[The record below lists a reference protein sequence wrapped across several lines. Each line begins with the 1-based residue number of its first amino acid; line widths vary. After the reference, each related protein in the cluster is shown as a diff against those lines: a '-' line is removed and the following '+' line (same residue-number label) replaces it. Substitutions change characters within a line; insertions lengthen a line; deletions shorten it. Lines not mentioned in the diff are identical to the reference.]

1 MTWDYELYID
11 GQQTPSDGDGRITVL
26 DPATEEVIG
35 SVPNSTGTDMQRA
48 IAAARRAFDEGPW
61 PWLKPPSGVGSSP
74 GWPISSPSGTPN
86 CTI

>member
-1 MTWDYELYID
+1 VTWDYELYID

-35 SVPNSTGTDMQRA
+35 SVPDSTGTDMQRA
-48 IAAARRAFDEGPW
+48 VAAARRASTRVPGPGSSR
-61 PWLKPPSGVGSSP
+61 LSGAGSSP

>member
-11 GQQTPSDGDGRITVL
+11 GQQAPSDGDGRITVL

-35 SVPNSTGTDMQRA
+35 SVPDSTGTDMQRA

-61 PWLKPPSGVGSSP
+61 PWLKRQSGAGSSP